1 MAPRPSSD
9 VVESSSESKDLSLLD
24 SSTSGAG
31 LGAIA
36 SFVPS
41 KDDEEQKGI
50 RILPRKEQPFP
61 LASFDNTLHELL
73 GCGRNSPIDE
83 NLEARLADDE
93 TSPFHDMPDLI
104 PYSESTGTNTPVL
117 QPEGDEGVHDFTQ
130 EDFGL
135 YAWFESR
142 YVYSMHSLFHHYV
155 TNCHFTGINQI
166 EPFRFSFQVTPSGG
180 VELMSWIRPGCLV

>member
-1 MAPRPSSD
+1 MSTT
-9 VVESSSESKDLSLLD
+9 LLPE
-24 SSTSGAG
+24 
-31 LGAIA
+31 
-36 SFVPS
+36 VS
-41 KDDEEQKGI
+41 KDDEKHEGI
-50 RILPRKEQPFP
+50 RILARKDQSCS
-61 LASFDNTLHELL
+61 LASFDNTLPELL
-73 GCGRNSPIDE
+73 VNNRYCLIDE
-83 NLEARLADDE
+83 NLEARLADGE

-104 PYSESTGTNTPVL
+104 PFCESTGTNTLVL

-130 EDFGL
+130 EDFDL

-166 EPFRFSFQVTPSGG
+166 EPFRLTFQVTTSGG